1 MTWSIVAPIVV
12 YHNMVFKAKPAGEQR
27 TVIYKI
33 RVKPHFKE
41 VMEEKL
47 AMYQELKPG
56 DDLTVSDLIRM
67 ALDQFFR
74 DENDPRD
81 P

>member
-1 MTWSIVAPIVV
+1 
-12 YHNMVFKAKPAGEQR
+12 MVFKPKPSGEQR
-27 TVIYKI
+27 TAIYKI
-33 RVKPHFKE
+33 RVKPHFKG

-47 AMYQELKPG
+47 EMYRELKP
-56 DDLTVSDLIRM
+56 DEEFTVSDLIRK